1 MHALNSAAGA
11 AAALEEL
18 VSSGMRRAEA
28 FDLLAH
34 CGQDLGLARELAPAQ
49 RAAAAALSEAAAEEE
64 AARERHRAA
73 SSDASGALELMTKID
88 LMELFSFARPP
99 RYVYVLFRPLY
110 LILGDAR
117 VAPHV
122 RPSDIAD
129 IAIEYDFTRFI
140 RWQQLLGDQ
149 PHRSWEELRRK
160 ARPDIRNFLMLLKH
174 FDVRE
179 VLASAPQPHLARTPA
194 AHLARTLLAPPQLL
208 ALISPT
214 PCLHLARILAASA
227 RPWQVPS
234 QVMEEVR
241 EMVEA
246 EDFDLHRMAQV
257 SRAAHVLGTWLRATV
272 QQHDATLQRR
282 RDEQPSLVSQRERRR
297 REGLAAFRAEWTRE
311 NAEWLGGMG
320 WSMGAGGQLVR
331 TL

>member
-1 MHALNSAAGA
+1 MPSFPGPGA
-11 AAALEEL
+11 PPAP
-18 VSSGMRRAEA
+18 
-28 FDLLAH
+28 FLA
-34 CGQDLGLARELAPAQ
+34 APAFPPQ
-49 RAAAAALSEAAAEEE
+49 PLWTWPVPGGGAPPAMRPPSTPPPQEAV
-64 AARERHRAA
+64 RERHRVA
-73 SSDASGALELMTKID
+73 SSDASGALEQLTKMD

-99 RYVYVLFRPLY
+99 RYVYVCFRPLY

-174 FDVRE
+174 FDVHE
-179 VLASAPQPHLARTPA
+179 VCSRPHLSRTSPAPPPHLARTS
-194 AHLARTLLAPPQLL
+194 LAPPQLL
-208 ALISPT
+208 AHTSPT
-214 PCLHLARILAASA
+214 PCLHRARILAASA

-246 EDFDLHRMAQV
+246 EDFDLHRMAQC

-282 RDEQPSLVSQRERRR
+282 CDEQPSLVSQRERRR